1 MPAYP
6 REEMEEMMRRWKQA
20 NLDAEAAGDWRS
32 MAEFYTEDA
41 EYTWNLGPEE
51 DFIAR
56 GREQI
61 RDWCLGTE
69 MEGLDG
75 WQYPYDRVLI
85 DDRQG
90 EVVAFWRQVAPG
102 ARADGTAYEVLG
114 VGGSW
119 FRYAGNYQ
127 WSWQRDF
134 FDLGNVM
141 ALFVELAEGGKL
153 SAGMQARLEKAA
165 SGEPMPGHVRRGTAA
180 T

>member
-1 MPAYP
+1 MPEFP
-6 REEMEEMMRRWKQA
+6 REELEEMMRRWKQA
-20 NLDAEAAGDWRS
+20 NLDAEAAGDWRP

-41 EYTWNLGPEE
+41 EYTWNLGPNE

-75 WQYPYDRVLI
+75 WEYPYDVVLI
-85 DDRQG
+85 DDRRG

-102 ARADGTAYEVLG
+102 TRADGSAYEVRG
-114 VGGSW
+114 MGGSW

-134 FDLGNVM
+134 FDFGNAM
-141 ALFVELAEGGKL
+141 ALFLELIQDGKL
-153 SAGMQARLEKAA
+153 SPGMQRRVERAM
-165 SGEPMPGHVRRGTAA
+165 SGELMPGHVRRE
-180 T
+180 